1 MIVVD
6 YKSTSKA
13 GEVSIETGWGSAYKR
28 QMEFYQ
34 WLLRRQDLAVARRG
48 WFVYCNGRRDLPAF
62 DAKLEFRIS
71 MIPYDGDD
79 AWVEGTL
86 DAIRDTLAAPSPP
99 APLSDCEYCAFA
111 ARASS
116 AQA

>member
-1 MIVVD
+1 M
-6 YKSTSKA
+6 
-13 GEVSIETGWGSAYKR
+13 
-28 QMEFYQ
+28 
-34 WLLRRQDLAVARRG
+34 ARRG

-79 AWVEGTL
+79 SWVEGTL
-86 DAIRDTLAAPSPP
+86 EAIHETLAAPLPP

-111 ARASS
+111 ARAAS

>member
-1 MIVVD
+1 L
-6 YKSTSKA
+6 SKA
-13 GEVSIETGWGSAYKR
+13 GEVSIETRWGGAYKR

-34 WLLRRQDLAVARRG
+34 WVLRRQGLAVARRG

-79 AWVEGTL
+79 SWVEGTL
-86 DAIRDTLAAPSPP
+86 RAIRYTLAAR
-99 APLSDCEYCAFA
+99 A
-111 ARASS
+111 AS